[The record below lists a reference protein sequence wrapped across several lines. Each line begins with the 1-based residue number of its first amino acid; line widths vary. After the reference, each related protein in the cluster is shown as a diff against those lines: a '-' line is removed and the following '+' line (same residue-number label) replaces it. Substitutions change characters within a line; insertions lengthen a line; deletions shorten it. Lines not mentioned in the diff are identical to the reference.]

1 MGTDLNA
8 NLLRILFILYFLSEF
23 FDGMNRMDRI
33 LINARTHS

>member
-8 NLLRILFILYFLSEF
+8 NLLRILFILYILSDF
-23 FDGMNRMDRI
+23 FDRMNRI